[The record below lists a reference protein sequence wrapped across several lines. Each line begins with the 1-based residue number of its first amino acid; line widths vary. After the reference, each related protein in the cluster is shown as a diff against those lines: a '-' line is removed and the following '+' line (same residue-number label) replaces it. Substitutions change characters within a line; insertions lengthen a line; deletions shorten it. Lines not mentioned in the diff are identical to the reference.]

1 MGIPCPPPLP
11 TRVIIAIFETLQ
23 TKTKHLWVKAKV
35 FFPNQLL
42 NRFFESLGP
51 DIRLYALV
59 SFDIS
64 PPCADNTP
72 K

>member
-1 MGIPCPPPLP
+1 MGQSES
-11 TRVIIAIFETLQ
+11 IFPKSTP
-23 TKTKHLWVKAKV
+23 K
-35 FFPNQLL
+35 P
-42 NRFFESLGP
+42 FFESLGP